1 MMKFPNMKPPA
12 DEELGFA
19 LNKGSSYMTLMIMK
33 ELNENLY
40 KKETI
45 EKERATTNIEIPD
58 EIFEKIVDNV
68 TEIMWCN
75 FGTCHM
81 EQCSWKELEEV
92 REYIKTEAMHKVQDY
107 SHHLVAVFF
116 LLFFFD
122 EIAVAAI
129 YIMKKKLR
137 ITFTVN

>member
-1 MMKFPNMKPPA
+1 
-12 DEELGFA
+12 
-19 LNKGSSYMTLMIMK
+19 MTMK

-58 EIFEKIVDNV
+58 EIFEKMVDNV

-92 REYIKTEAMHKVQDY
+92 REYIKTEAMYKVQDY

-116 LLFFFD
+116 FALF
-122 EIAVAAI
+122 
-129 YIMKKKLR
+129 L
-137 ITFTVN
+137 

>member
-1 MMKFPNMKPPA
+1 
-12 DEELGFA
+12 
-19 LNKGSSYMTLMIMK
+19 MTMK

-45 EKERATTNIEIPD
+45 EKERTTTNIEIPD
-58 EIFEKIVDNV
+58 EIFEKMVDNV

-92 REYIKTEAMHKVQDY
+92 REYIKTEAMYKVQDY

-116 LLFFFD
+116 YSFSLTKSQLPL
-122 EIAVAAI
+122 
-129 YIMKKKLR
+129 YIQ
-137 ITFTVN
+137 